1 MADPEYCIKRLFDK
15 LDRKHERAE
24 ERGRVLK
31 DIQNATY
38 KLRKA
43 SVGKILPH
51 EIDHITK
58 AAIGQPKTPSKKK
71 KLRNKS

>member
-1 MADPEYCIKRLFDK
+1 MADPESCIKRLFDK
-15 LDRKHERAE
+15 LDRKHNRAE

-51 EIDHITK
+51 EIDHIT
-58 AAIGQPKTPSKKK
+58 
-71 KLRNKS
+71 